1 MTHLGEAEGVA
12 ALLLAAAAD
21 RPSQAAAAAA
31 AADRPCQAA
40 AAAARPQQPGA
51 ALTYQ
56 EEEGVRL
63 PVGVEAALLLAAL

>member
-21 RPSQAAAAAA
+21 RPSQAAAAA

-63 PVGVEAALLLAAL
+63 LVGVEAALLLAAL